1 MKLKKLV
8 SSVLAAALC
17 ALSLTGCAGGGASST
32 PTNSA
37 STPSVS
43 SAESSENKTESTAS
57 SANETNSTESSAE
70 STVSAPASSAPSS
83 ESSAASTP
91 ASTDGLKV
99 VALKGPTA
107 MGLTKLMDD
116 NEKNSLGYSFEIKA
130 APDEISPMVAQGT
143 ADIFCVPANLAS
155 VLSNKTDGKVQ
166 AVAIN
171 TLGVLYICEKGETVK
186 NVSDLKGKTIYSAGK
201 GSTPEY
207 ALNFILK
214 SNGVDPEKDVTIEW
228 KSEHAECLEAML
240 KGENC
245 VAMLPQPFVTTAQ
258 MKNDTVKAVLD
269 LNKEWDALGVDSS
282 LITGVAIVRRE
293 TAEQNPDAVNAFLS
307 RYKESV
313 DYVNGNVEAAAELIG
328 KYDIVPKAVALK
340 AVPNCN
346 IVCITGTE
354 MKNKLSGYLKVLSD
368 NDPKAVGGKLP
379 DDNFYYAG

>member
-1 MKLKKLV
+1 MKLKKLIA
-8 SSVLAAALC
+8 SVMAAALC
-17 ALSLTGCAGGGASST
+17 ALPLTGCAGGGNSSAPTDPASSG
-32 PTNSA
+32 SA
-37 STPSVS
+37 PAVS
-43 SAESSENKTESTAS
+43 SANVTSSAASSANDTSSKTSETSAPASTAS
-57 SANETNSTESSAE
+57 SVTSAE
-70 STVSAPASSAPSS
+70 TSAPAGG
-83 ESSAASTP
+83 
-91 ASTDGLKV
+91 DGLKV

-155 VLSNKTDGKVQ
+155 VLFNKTEGKVQ
-166 AVAIN
+166 AAAIN

-207 ALNFILK
+207 ALNFILQ
-214 SNGVDPEKDVTIEW
+214 SNGLDLEKDVTIEW

-240 KGENC
+240 QGENC

-258 MKNDTVKAVLD
+258 TKNDAVKVVLD
-269 LNKEWDALGVDSS
+269 LNKEWDALGVSSS

-293 TAEQNPDAVNAFLS
+293 VAEQKPEAVNAFLS
-307 RYKESV
+307 QYKESV
-313 DYVNGNVEAAAELIG
+313 DYVNGNVDAAAELIG
-328 KYDIVPKAVALK
+328 KYDIVPAAVAKK

-354 MKNKLSGYLKVLSD
+354 MKDKLSGYLKVLSD

-379 DDNFYYAG
+379 DDRFYFVG